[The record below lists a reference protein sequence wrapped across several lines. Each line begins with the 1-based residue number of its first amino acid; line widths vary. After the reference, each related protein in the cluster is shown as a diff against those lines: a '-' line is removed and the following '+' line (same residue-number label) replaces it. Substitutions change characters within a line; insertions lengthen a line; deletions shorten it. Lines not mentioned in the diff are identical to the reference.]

1 MIYNAL
7 QKWLKT
13 QCSERWILFI
23 IILIGWHFLGQA
35 EVSCFYFSYTM
46 PHIHCT
52 STHCPL
58 VCIINPCSST
68 CGLSIASTIWL
79 VFFPSMETQGIWP
92 KLTIRQS
99 KAQSGSKHCL
109 QIPFHQ
115 HTPTNYGLGTGTLCC
130 QELQTRNSPK
140 DKYHD
145 LRPAIVFVTNV
156 NDIFALPRICWD
168 QRTDI
173 SSNSQS
179 VFRAIPALWILVS
192 PLFSGLQK
200 GRDCSFDF

>member
-1 MIYNAL
+1 MIEDSVLWKVN
-7 QKWLKT
+7 T
-13 QCSERWILFI
+13 FI

-35 EVSCFYFSYTM
+35 QRCLVSISSYTM

-68 CGLSIASTIWL
+68 CGLSIALQSGW
-79 VFFPSMETQGIWP
+79 FFPSMETQGIWP

-130 QELQTRNSPK
+130 QELQTVIVPK
-140 DKYHD
+140 
-145 LRPAIVFVTNV
+145 TN
-156 NDIFALPRICWD
+156 IMIWG
-168 QRTDI
+168 QRL
-173 SSNSQS
+173 SWW
-179 VFRAIPALWILVS
+179 LM
-192 PLFSGLQK
+192 
-200 GRDCSFDF
+200 